1 MIKSGNSYE
10 PYEKHTVLISTYT
23 PLLFYSLYLYN
34 NFFIIIKNVL
44 RQGATVSTK

>member
-1 MIKSGNSYE
+1 MIKSGNSYD
-10 PYEKHTVLISTYT
+10 PYEKHTALMSSYN

-44 RQGATVSTK
+44 QLGAIASTK